1 MYTES
6 VIREL
11 EELKSQYTSLINNVK
26 IKNAMEISSDIYGYY
41 YVDKSIYL
49 QDDPNGYY
57 HNGTPSIYKDWHPGK
72 NLVYKYGFHLLYP
85 NDYNAALQ
93 ATAKAIQEDVKN
105 QNYDKLE
112 YLDYLVLPTF
122 TFNGKTI
129 KNCVFDLVGFNHHA
143 RQGYSETPRGIL
155 FQIHS
160 VISISDTYNNL
171 FNTNL
176 NTACATNV
184 ENTLGVTL
192 KTINIYMGENLNN
205 AWQNL
210 KIFIPDEREIC
221 HPVHT
226 YTENQDSTMWPMTI
240 YQLCPQYRFKQYT
253 YMLYNQVYN
262 NADNISIIDNNG
274 YISSGAKTTSYYI
287 PFQFVL

>member
-11 EELKSQYTSLINNVK
+11 EELKSHYTSLINNVK

-49 QDDPNGYY
+49 EDDPNGYY
-57 HNGTPSIYKDWHPGK
+57 HNGARSIYKNWHPGK

-112 YLDYLVLPTF
+112 YLDYLVLPSF
-122 TFNGKTI
+122 TFNGKTVT
-129 KNCVFDLVGFNHHA
+129 NCVFDLVGFNHHA
-143 RQGYSETPRGIL
+143 RSGIAETPRGIL

-160 VISISDTYNNL
+160 VDDISDTYNNL

-192 KTINIYMGENLNN
+192 KTINIYMGENLND
-205 AWQNL
+205 AWQSL

-221 HPVHT
+221 HPVQT

-240 YQLCPQYRFKQYT
+240 YQLCPQYRMKKGT
-253 YMLYNQVYN
+253 YILYNQLYGSSNDV
-262 NADNISIIDNNG
+262 SIIDYAG
-274 YISSGAKTTSYYI
+274 YIRYI
-287 PFQFVL
+287 TKGR

>member
-11 EELKSQYTSLINNVK
+11 EELKSQYTSLINSVK

-41 YVDKSIYL
+41 YVNDSIYL

-57 HNGTPSIYKDWHPGK
+57 YGAPSVSSSWHPGK

-85 NDYNAALQ
+85 NDYSAALQ

-143 RQGYSETPRGIL
+143 RQGNGETPRGIL
-155 FQIHS
+155 FQKHF
-160 VISISDTYNNL
+160 VGGISDTYNNL

-205 AWQNL
+205 AWQSL

-221 HPVHT
+221 HPVQT
-226 YTENQDSTMWPMTI
+226 YTENQDSTMCPMTI
-240 YQLCPQYRFKQYT
+240 YQLCPQYRMKKGT
-253 YMLYNQVYN
+253 YMLFNQVYN
-262 NADNISIIDNNG
+262 SADSISIINSDG
-274 YISSGAKTTSYYI
+274 YITSGAKSSSFYI

>member
-41 YVDKSIYL
+41 YVDGLTYR

-57 HNGTPSIYKDWHPGK
+57 HNGTPSICKKWHPGK

-112 YLDYLVLPTF
+112 YLDYLVLPSF

-143 RQGYSETPRGIL
+143 RQGGETPRGIL

-160 VISISDTYNNL
+160 VDGISDTYNNL

-192 KTINIYMGENLNN
+192 KTINIFMGENLNS
-205 AWQNL
+205 AWQSL

-226 YTENQDSTMWPMTI
+226 YTENQDSSMWPMTI

-274 YISSGAKTTSYYI
+274 YISSGAKITSYYI

>member
-11 EELKSQYTSLINNVK
+11 EELKSQYTSLINSVK
-26 IKNAMEISSDIYGYY
+26 IKNAIEISSDIYGYY
-41 YVDKSIYL
+41 YVNDSAYL

-57 HNGTPSIYKDWHPGK
+57 HNGIPIASLSWHPGK

-85 NDYNAALQ
+85 NDYSAALQ

-122 TFNGKTI
+122 TFNGKTVT
-129 KNCVFDLVGFNHHA
+129 NCVFDLVGFNHHA
-143 RQGYSETPRGIL
+143 RQGIDETPRGIL

-160 VISISDTYNNL
+160 VNGISDTYNNL

-192 KTINIYMGENLNN
+192 KTIFICMGENLNN
-205 AWQNL
+205 GWQDL

-240 YQLCPQYRFKQYT
+240 YQMCPQYRIKQKT
-253 YMLYNQVYN
+253 YMLFNKVYN
-262 NADNISIIDNNG
+262 ASDYISIIDANG
-274 YISSGAKTTSYYI
+274 IIISGAKNSPYCI